1 MKRLA
6 LLLALAAL
14 AGCGWDSGDDAAIT
28 GGGVVDE
35 DILTVYSSLPAPGRG
50 AAADIVA
57 GEKLA
62 LAERGGRVGRFTVN
76 FVSVDEAPGR
86 NAAAEAARAAIA
98 DAQAVAVI
106 GGLRTAETRV
116 TAPLLNAAGYLQ
128 VVLGASYPGFTRPG
142 VPGEPGRYKPAAQP
156 TFARLGGDAGDEAE
170 ALVAAAID
178 PRPRFV
184 SGRAGS
190 APAGRTLAIEAEA
203 GDEAAALAAAVR
215 AAAGRAG
222 LRLVANP
229 ARADAVVYA
238 SEDPVAAAGVLE
250 TLAREAPRATLVLP
264 EALGRAGVRAPRA
277 VTVTSAPVP
286 PRGFAARYRAAFGR
300 APGAYS
306 PLGFAAMDRVLDAI
320 AAAGDRARTRRAV
333 IRAFAATG
341 RDAPPRYAIRRVPSR
356 PGR

>member
-1 MKRLA
+1 MRPSP
-6 LLLALAAL
+6 AA
-14 AGCGWDSGDDAAIT
+14 AWST
-28 GGGVVDE
+28 G

-142 VPGEPGRYKPAAQP
+142 VPGEPGRYKPAAQR

-190 APAGRTLAIEAEA
+190 APPGRTLAIEAEA
-203 GDEAAALAAAVR
+203 GDEAEALAAAVR

-238 SEDPVAAAGVLE
+238 GEDPVAAAGVLE
-250 TLAREAPRATLVLP
+250 ALAREAPRATLVLP
-264 EALGRAGVRAPRA
+264 EALRPRGRARPARGHGDERRPPRRGASRRATAPPSAAPRA
-277 VTVTSAPVP
+277 
-286 PRGFAARYRAAFGR
+286 
-300 APGAYS
+300 AYS

-356 PGR
+356 PGGLDRR